1 MPPHL
6 SRHITHK
13 YSLNEKALIAA
24 TTFALMLVYSTA
36 APFGTSYSGGIQLVD
51 KAAAAGSHKQ
61 MKDKKKKV
69 R

>member
-1 MPPHL
+1 MKK
-6 SRHITHK
+6 T
-13 YSLNEKALIAA
+13 LIAA